1 VPRMSADARRA
12 ELLQAALRVMSRDGI
27 AAGTTR
33 AIVAE
38 AGMPLATFHYCFRS
52 RNELLR
58 ELITLLTGQEQEAA
72 AGAMAAGAAAALQSA
87 GPAGPAADDAPGPA
101 GTPATAGTAPAE
113 FRETLRQGLRGYIGL
128 LAENPGHELFLFELN
143 HYALR
148 TPELHDLAIE
158 QYRTYYDTA
167 RQLLVT
173 AAELCGMT
181 WTHDLTVVARLV
193 VTMIDGATT
202 TWLADR
208 DTEATLAALDLAA
221 GYVAGLAVPANGPA
235 NGPVGGPADTLAA
248 VPAQA
253 GTAATSPG
261 GASDLA

>member
-1 VPRMSADARRA
+1 MSADARRA

-58 ELITLLTGQEQEAA
+58 ELITLVTSQEQEAT
-72 AGAMAAGAAAALQSA
+72 AGAMAAGAALALQSA
-87 GPAGPAADDAPGPA
+87 GPSEPA
-101 GTPATAGTAPAE
+101 GSTGTAPAE

-148 TPELHDLAIE
+148 TPELHDLADE
-158 QYRTYYDTA
+158 QYRTYYETA
-167 RQLLVT
+167 TQLLVT

-181 WTHDLTVVARLV
+181 WTTELPVVARLV
-193 VTMIDGATT
+193 VTLIDGATT

-221 GYVAGLAVPANGPA
+221 GYVAGLAVPTT
-235 NGPVGGPADTLAA
+235 TLAGM
-248 VPAQA
+248 PAAQ
-253 GTAATSPG
+253 G
-261 GASDLA
+261 

>member
-1 VPRMSADARRA
+1 MSADARRA

-58 ELITLLTGQEQEAA
+58 ELITLLTSQEQEAIG
-72 AGAMAAGAAAALQSA
+72 GAMVLGAAAALQSA
-87 GPAGPAADDAPGPA
+87 GSAGAPGSAPPADAVGPA

-113 FRETLRQGLRGYIGL
+113 FRETLRQGLRGYVGL

-148 TPELHDLAIE
+148 TPELHDLAQE
-158 QYRTYYDTA
+158 QYRTYYETA
-167 RQLLVT
+167 ANLLVT

-181 WTHDLTVVARLV
+181 WTMDLPTLARLV
-193 VTMIDGATT
+193 VTLIDGATT

-208 DTEATLAALDLAA
+208 DTEGTLAALDLAA
-221 GYVAGLAVPANGPA
+221 GYVAGLAVPAGSRQ
-235 NGPVGGPADTLAA
+235 T
-248 VPAQA
+248 VPAQPHRTPPNVA
-253 GTAATSPG
+253 
-261 GASDLA
+261 

>member
-12 ELLQAALRVMSRDGI
+12 ALLQAALRVMSRDGI

-58 ELITLLTGQEQEAA
+58 ELITLVTSQEQEAT
-72 AGAMAAGAAAALQSA
+72 AGAMAVGAATALQAAGAA
-87 GPAGPAADDAPGPA
+87 GV
-101 GTPATAGTAPAE
+101 E

-128 LAENPGHELFLFELN
+128 LTENPGHELFLFELN

-148 TPELHDLAIE
+148 TPELHDLAQE
-158 QYRTYYDTA
+158 QYRTYYETA
-167 RQLLVT
+167 GQLLVT
-173 AAELCGMT
+173 AAELCEMT
-181 WTHDLTVVARLV
+181 WTMELPVLARLV
-193 VTMIDGATT
+193 VTLIDGATT

-208 DTEATLAALDLAA
+208 DTEGTLAALDLAA
-221 GYVAGLAVPANGPA
+221 GYVAGLAVPSDGL
-235 NGPVGGPADTLAA
+235 GT
-248 VPAQA
+248 VPAQSPDRA
-253 GTAATSPG
+253 G
-261 GASDLA
+261 SDLA

>member
-1 VPRMSADARRA
+1 MPRMSADARRV
-12 ELLQAALRVMSRDGI
+12 ELLQAALRVMSRDGV

-58 ELITLLTGQEQEAA
+58 ELITLVTTMERD
-72 AGAMAAGAAAALQSA
+72 AAAAAMA
-87 GPAGPAADDAPGPA
+87 GDDATGGDPDA
-101 GTPATAGTAPAE
+101 GGAVPMHDRDH

-128 LAENPGHELFLFELN
+128 LTENPGHELFLFELN

-148 TPELHDLAIE
+148 TPELSDLAIE
-158 QYRTYYDTA
+158 QYRRYYDTA
-167 RQLLVT
+167 TQLLVT
-173 AAELCGMT
+173 AAEVGGMR
-181 WTHDLTVVARLV
+181 WTVELPVLARLV
-193 VTMIDGATT
+193 VTLTDGATT

-221 GYVAGLAVPANGPA
+221 DYVAGLATPR
-235 NGPVGGPADTLAA
+235 
-248 VPAQA
+248 
-253 GTAATSPG
+253 
-261 GASDLA
+261 

>member
-1 VPRMSADARRA
+1 MPRMSADARRA
-12 ELLQAALRVMSRDGI
+12 ELLQAALRVMSRDGV

-58 ELITLLTGQEQEAA
+58 DLITLVTTMERDAA
-72 AGAMAAGAAAALQSA
+72 AAAMAAGDE
-87 GPAGPAADDAPGPA
+87 GDD
-101 GTPATAGTAPAE
+101 ATAGGGTSGTGATPHDHDH

-128 LAENPGHELFLFELN
+128 LTENPGHELFLFELN

-148 TPELHDLAIE
+148 TPELRDLAIE
-158 QYRTYYDTA
+158 QYRRYYDTA
-167 RQLLVT
+167 TQLLVT
-173 AAELCGMT
+173 AAEVGGMR
-181 WTHDLTVVARLV
+181 WTVELPVLARLV
-193 VTMIDGATT
+193 VTLTDGATT

-221 GYVAGLAVPANGPA
+221 DYVAGLATPR
-235 NGPVGGPADTLAA
+235 
-248 VPAQA
+248 
-253 GTAATSPG
+253 
-261 GASDLA
+261 